1 MKASKTELLDK
12 DAQIKAA
19 TCREGVE
26 ITRFPVKSKHGAGLL
41 LEVRAGRQKR
51 FVYRYRLN
59 GKQHFYILGVFDDGI
74 KGKRSAQS
82 YITLADARKLHAEAV
97 ALVAQGINPLHVKR
111 ETIATNI
118 QMPLLNEMFELWLE
132 NKISTDSISERTKRD
147 YENIFDKYFKD
158 DLGKVLIGDISREVL
173 FGYLEGVRKNSKEAA
188 RKGLIL
194 MNQILGY
201 AINKGHI
208 KENPARL
215 IKPKE
220 VGATMGAPKDRWLQS
235 DEIRLLWQALDKA
248 TRPVQYSE
256 NSGMRLASNVILS
269 TSVANALRLIIL
281 TGVRRGEVC
290 QMKFTQ
296 ITDGNK
302 WTIPAD
308 STKNGRAHVITLHPL
323 ALEIIEQQKAVI
335 SPLSEY
341 VFESSSI
348 KYNPITGDSITRAL
362 ERLRKKHLAELDPF
376 SVHDLRRTV
385 ASGCAEYLDAPE
397 RLIELLLNHQP
408 SDRLIRTYQ
417 VSDRTEKLK
426 GLFLSW
432 GDFVNKNVRGKESK
446 TDNGNVIAGNF
457 GKK

>member
-41 LEVRAGRQKR
+41 LEIRAGRQKR

-97 ALVAQGINPLHVKR
+97 ALVAQGINPLHIKR
-111 ETIATNI
+111 ETVATNL
-118 QMPLLNEMFELWLE
+118 QMPLLNEMFDRWLE
-132 NKISTDSISERTKRD
+132 NKRSTGDLSERTKRD
-147 YENIFDKYFKD
+147 YENIFNKYFRD

-173 FGYLEGVRKNSKEAA
+173 FGYLEEVRKNTREAA

-220 VGATMGAPKDRWLQS
+220 VGATMGAPKDRWLTS
-235 DEIRLLWQALDKA
+235 DELRLLWQALDKA
-248 TRPVQYSE
+248 THPEQYSA
-256 NSGMRLASNVILS
+256 NDGLRLASNVILS
-269 TSVANALRLIIL
+269 PSVANALRLIIL
-281 TGVRRGEVC
+281 TGVRRGEAC
-290 QMKFTQ
+290 QMKLSQ

-335 SPLSEY
+335 SPLSE
-341 VFESSSI
+341 
-348 KYNPITGDSITRAL
+348 
-362 ERLRKKHLAELDPF
+362 
-376 SVHDLRRTV
+376 
-385 ASGCAEYLDAPE
+385 
-397 RLIELLLNHQP
+397 
-408 SDRLIRTYQ
+408 
-417 VSDRTEKLK
+417 
-426 GLFLSW
+426 
-432 GDFVNKNVRGKESK
+432 
-446 TDNGNVIAGNF
+446 
-457 GKK
+457 

>member
-1 MKASKTELLDK
+1 MNAPKIELLDK

-19 TCREGVE
+19 TCRDGVD
-26 ITRFPVKSKHGAGLL
+26 ITRFPVKSKHGAGLI

-59 GKQHFYILGVFDDGI
+59 GKQYFYILGVFDDGT

-82 YITLADARKLHAEAV
+82 YITLADARKLHAESI

-118 QMPLLNEMFELWLE
+118 QMPLLNEMFERWIE
-132 NKISTDSISERTKRD
+132 NKKSTGDIKERTEKD
-147 YENIFDKYFKD
+147 YRNIFMKYFSN

-173 FGYLEGVRKNSKEAA
+173 FGYLEGIRKSSKEAA

-208 KENPARL
+208 KENTARL

-220 VGATMGAPKDRWLQS
+220 VGATMGAPRDRWLKS
-235 DEIRLLWQALDKA
+235 DELRLLWQALDKA
-248 TRPVQYSE
+248 TNPEQYSADK
-256 NSGMRLASNVILS
+256 GVRLASNVILS
-269 TSVANALRLIIL
+269 TSVANAIRLIIL
-281 TGVRRGEVC
+281 TGVRRGEAC
-290 QMKFTQ
+290 QMKLDQ
-296 ITDGNK
+296 IEGNK

-308 STKNGRAHVITLHPL
+308 NTKNKRAHVVTLHSL
-323 ALEIIEQQKAVI
+323 ALEIIEQQKSII
-335 SPLSEY
+335 SQQSQY

-348 KYNPITGDSITRAL
+348 RYNPITGDSITRAL
-362 ERLRKKHLAELDPF
+362 ERLRKKYLAELDAF
-376 SVHDLRRTV
+376 TVHDLRRSV

-408 SDRLIRTYQ
+408 SDRLVRTYQ

-446 TDNGNVIAGNF
+446 TDNSNVIAGNF

>member
-1 MKASKTELLDK
+1 MKAPKIEPLDK

-19 TCREGVE
+19 TCRDGVE

-59 GKQHFYILGVFDDGI
+59 GKQHFYILGVFDDGTKI
-74 KGKRSAQS
+74 KRKPQS
-82 YITLADARKLHAEAV
+82 YITLADARKLHAESI

-173 FGYLEGVRKNSKEAA
+173 FSYLEEVRKNTREAA

-220 VGATMGAPKDRWLQS
+220 VGATMGAPKDRWLTS
-235 DEIRLLWQALDKA
+235 DELRLLWQALDKA
-248 TRPVQYSE
+248 THPEQYSA
-256 NSGMRLASNVILS
+256 NDGLRLASNVILS
-269 TSVANALRLIIL
+269 PSVANALRLIIL
-281 TGVRRGEVC
+281 TGVRRGEAC

-308 STKNGRAHVITLHPL
+308 NTKNGRAHVVTLHPL
-323 ALEIIEQQKAVI
+323 ALELIDQQKAII
-335 SPLSEY
+335 SPQSEY

-432 GDFVNKNVRGKESK
+432 GNFVSKNVREKESK
-446 TDNGNVIAGNF
+446 TDNSNVIAGNF